1 MRIRVLLLYKKKARS
16 LVHSRKK
23 GDIMFGKG
31 SWSRA
36 LDFFSLR
43 KLSDLTE
50 ESDSPFALLEGR
62 RREIPEPHDPDS
74 SNDEAV

>member
-1 MRIRVLLLYKKKARS
+1 
-16 LVHSRKK
+16 
-23 GDIMFGKG
+23 MFGKG